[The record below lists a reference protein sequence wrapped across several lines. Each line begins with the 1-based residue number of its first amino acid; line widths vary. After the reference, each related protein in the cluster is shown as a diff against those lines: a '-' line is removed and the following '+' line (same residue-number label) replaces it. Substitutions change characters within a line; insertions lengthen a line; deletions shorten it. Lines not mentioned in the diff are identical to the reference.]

1 MLYRPACR
9 VESFSE
15 AQMRVSLSRPISNCS
30 GHPVG
35 SLEWW
40 MYGIR
45 SHYRLEL
52 EVWALLDLEELV
64 EEMIGG
70 YLPVEIGIDRAVH
83 LLRDVRTEWSEVVDT
98 ERIRAAV
105 TRLVEGEFRRPERG
119 YYRIVDGVVRLEEE
133 LSYWEDQFPGYE
145 TVEGWVWEYAGG

>member
-1 MLYRPACR
+1 
-9 VESFSE
+9 
-15 AQMRVSLSRPISNCS
+15 
-30 GHPVG
+30 
-35 SLEWW
+35 

-45 SHYRLEL
+45 SQYRREL
-52 EVWALLDLEELV
+52 EVEALLDLEEIV

-83 LLRDVRTEWSEVVDT
+83 LLRDVRTEVVDT

-133 LSYWEDQFPGYE
+133 LSFWEEQFPEYE
-145 TVEGWVWEYAGG
+145 TVEDWVWEYAGG

>member
-1 MLYRPACR
+1 
-9 VESFSE
+9 
-15 AQMRVSLSRPISNCS
+15 
-30 GHPVG
+30 
-35 SLEWW
+35 

-133 LSYWEDQFPGYE
+133 LSYWEEQFPEYE

>member
-1 MLYRPACR
+1 
-9 VESFSE
+9 
-15 AQMRVSLSRPISNCS
+15 
-30 GHPVG
+30 
-35 SLEWW
+35 

-45 SHYRLEL
+45 SQYRREL
-52 EVWALLDLEELV
+52 EVEALLDLEEIV

-83 LLRDVRTEWSEVVDT
+83 LLRDVRTVVDT
-98 ERIRAAV
+98 ECIRAAV

-133 LSYWEDQFPGYE
+133 LSFWEEQFPEYE
-145 TVEGWVWEYAGG
+145 TVEDWVWEYAGG